1 MHIKSKI
8 TTLLILTLLLFSCKN
23 KQSDKTATDFGEINS
38 ITALEF
44 SEKLNENL
52 LVDIRTPGEFA
63 QGYIE
68 NAININYYQR
78 GFIEQF
84 SQFDTSK
91 PIFIYCRSGNRTSSA
106 AKKLSNAGF
115 KEVYEL
121 NGGIINWY
129 RNKLKIV
136 K

>member
-1 MHIKSKI
+1 MRFKI
-8 TTLLILTLLLFSCKN
+8 TTLIIILVTILSCNN
-23 KQSDKTATDFGEINS
+23 KQPGKTKTETGEINS
-38 ITALEF
+38 VTAIEF
-44 SEKLNENL
+44 KDKLKDYL

-63 QGYIE
+63 QGRIE
-68 NAININYYQR
+68 GAININYYQR

-84 SQFDTSK
+84 SEFDTTK
-91 PIFIYCRSGNRTSSA
+91 PIFIYCRSGSRTSSA
-106 AKKLSNAGF
+106 VKKLSNAGF
-115 KEVYEL
+115 KQVYEL